1 MPRRISGRALGQA
14 WRATSTEGEEAAI
27 GTGEI
32 KTLLA
37 TAVTVT
43 ELDM

>member
-1 MPRRISGRALGQA
+1 MPRRISGRALGQT
-14 WRATSTEGEEAAI
+14 WRATSTEGEEAAV
-27 GTGEI
+27 GAGDI

>member
-1 MPRRISGRALGQA
+1 MPRRTSGRALGQA
-14 WRATSTEGEEAAI
+14 WKATSTEGEEAAI
-27 GTGEI
+27 GTGDI

-43 ELDM
+43 VLEL